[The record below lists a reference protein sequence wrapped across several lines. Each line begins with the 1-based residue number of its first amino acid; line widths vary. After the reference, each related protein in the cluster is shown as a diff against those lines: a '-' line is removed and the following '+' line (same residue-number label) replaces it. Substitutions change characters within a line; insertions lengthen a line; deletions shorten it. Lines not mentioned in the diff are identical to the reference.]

1 VWLCLTQAQ
10 LPAAAGLP
18 QGPGASTIPRTLDG
32 KPDLSGF
39 WQALNTAA
47 WDIQDH
53 SARSGVPAGQGV
65 VEGNVLP
72 YQPWALA
79 KKKENHEQR
88 ASLDP
93 ENKCYLPG
101 VPRIM
106 YMPFPFQIIQK
117 PNELTMLYEYAHAVR
132 YIFTNG
138 RPHPRGPID
147 WWLGDS
153 RGQWQGDTL
162 VVDAIHFNDLTWF
175 DRAGNF
181 HSDALHLT
189 ERYTL
194 IDADHIRYAVTI
206 EDSKVFTA
214 PWAMSMVLYRR
225 QEPNFQLLDYEC
237 YGFEFEKLYP
247 YPELGG
253 RR

>member
-1 VWLCLTQAQ
+1 MLDARLVPAQRPFEFLRSGKHLRPGFLFLLAFAVWLCLTQAQ

-117 PNELTMLYEYAHAVR
+117 PNELT
-132 YIFTNG
+132 IFTSTRMPCGTSITNG
-138 RPHPRGPID
+138 RPHPSGSHRLVARRLARPVAGRHARRGRDPLQRSD
-147 WWLGDS
+147 VVRPG
-153 RGQWQGDTL
+153 GQLPQR
-162 VVDAIHFNDLTWF
+162 
-175 DRAGNF
+175 RAAPDG
-181 HSDALHLT
+181 AV
-189 ERYTL
+189 YP
-194 IDADHIRYAVTI
+194 IDADHITV
-206 EDSKVFTA
+206 
-214 PWAMSMVLYRR
+214 RR
-225 QEPNFQLLDYEC
+225 HDRRSESVHARR
-237 YGFEFEKLYP
+237 
-247 YPELGG
+247 G
-253 RR
+253 R